1 MSERYATLV
10 KGNDG
15 RDVVSNISLMQGTTP
30 EIRKDSAAKVVK
42 VADGVKIGMVKGG
55 KHGSVGGYGWDDPL
69 DAAEIEDKRSPADQ
83 NVEKERATV
92 SGAKK

>member
-10 KGNDG
+10 KDNDG
-15 RDVVSNISLMQGTTP
+15 REVVSNISLMQGTTP
-30 EIRKDSAAKVVK
+30 EIRKDSDAKVVK

-55 KHGSVGGYGWDDPL
+55 KHGAVGGFGWDDPL
-69 DAAEIEDKRSPADQ
+69 DASGAEDKRSPADQ
-83 NVEKERATV
+83 HVEKQRASV